1 MINNDIKDLEACYA
15 CIDGLIVCRVSRE
28 EHFTHLYVIF
38 YRLSRT
44 YLAVNR
50 GKSDLCQAIADYVE
64 HTVGQGRVKPIIA
77 KIDVIDFL
85 QL

>member
-1 MINNDIKDLEACYA
+1 M
-15 CIDGLIVCRVSRE
+15 CRDSRE
-28 EHFTHLYVIF
+28 ENFTHLYVIF

-44 YLAVNR
+44 YLAFDR
-50 GKSDLCQAIADYVE
+50 GKSDFCQATANYVE

-77 KIDVIDFL
+77 KIYVIDFL